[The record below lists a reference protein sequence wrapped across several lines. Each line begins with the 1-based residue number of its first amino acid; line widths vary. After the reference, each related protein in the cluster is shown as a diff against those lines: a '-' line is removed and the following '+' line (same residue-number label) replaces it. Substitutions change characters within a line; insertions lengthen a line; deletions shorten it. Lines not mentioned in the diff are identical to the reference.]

1 MSARNIKK
9 GVLLI
14 NLGTPDSP
22 EVSDVRKY
30 LREFLMDWRVI
41 DIPYVQRWLLI
52 NLIIT
57 TFRSP
62 KSAKEYQRLWDE
74 RGSPLKY
81 YGEDAVKLLQA
92 KLGDDYVVSLGM
104 RYQNPTIASGLATLQ
119 EAEVGEM
126 IIIPL
131 FPHYASA
138 STGSVIEKVGDLIK
152 DWQVIPDMKFISKF
166 WDHPKYIEGF
176 VSKGQKMMSETDY
189 DHIIFS
195 YHGLPERQIKK
206 AAVKNYCQLNGKCCE
221 TYNSKN
227 QHCYRAQCFQTS
239 KLLAAGLGIDQSQY
253 TTTFQSRL
261 GKTPWIKPY
270 TDVVLKELPGK
281 GIKKVLAFS
290 PAFVADCLETTVE
303 VGETFKEEFLEAGG
317 EAWDLVA
324 SLNDDAVWIEGLADM
339 VKGE

>member
-1 MSARNIKK
+1 MSTKNIKK

-22 EVSDVRKY
+22 AVPDVRKY

-41 DIPYVQRWLLI
+41 DIPYIQRWLLV
-52 NLIIT
+52 NLIIA

-62 KSAKEYQRLWDE
+62 KSAKEYQRLWNE
-74 RGSPLKY
+74 RGSSLKY
-81 YGEDAVKLLQA
+81 YGEDVTKLLQE

-104 RYQNPTIASGLATLQ
+104 RYQNPSIASALAEQ
-119 EAEVGEM
+119 KDAEVEE
-126 IIIPL
+126 ITVIPL

-138 STGSVIEKVGDLIK
+138 STGSVIEKVSDLIK
-152 DWQVIPDMKFISKF
+152 DWQIIPDMKYISKF
-166 WDHPKYIEGF
+166 WDHPKYIAGF
-176 VSKGQKMMSETDY
+176 VSKGKKMMSETNY
-189 DHIIFS
+189 DHVIFS
-195 YHGLPERQIKK
+195 YHGLPERQIIKGS
-206 AAVKNYCQLNGKCCE
+206 VKGYCQLNGKCCE
-221 TYNSKN
+221 TYHSRN
-227 QHCYRAQCFQTS
+227 QHCYRAQCVQTS
-239 KLLAAGLGIDQSQY
+239 KLLAAGLGLDKLKY

-270 TDVVLKELPGK
+270 TDDVLKELPAK
-281 GIKKVLAFS
+281 GVKKVLAFS

-324 SLNDDAVWIEGLADM
+324 SLNDDAVWVEGLAEM
-339 VKGE
+339 IES

>member
-1 MSARNIKK
+1 MSAKNIKK
-9 GVLLI
+9 GVLLV

-22 EVSDVRKY
+22 AVSDVRKY

-81 YGEDAVKLLQA
+81 YGEDAVRLLQT

-104 RYQNPTIASGLATLQ
+104 RYQNPSIAAGLAILKA
-119 EAEVGEM
+119 AEVGEM
-126 IIIPL
+126 TVIPL

-138 STGSVIEKVGDLIK
+138 STGSVIEKVSDLIK
-152 DWQVIPDMKFISKF
+152 DWQVIPDMKYISKF
-166 WDHPKYIEGF
+166 WDHPKYIQGF
-176 VSKGQKMMSETDY
+176 VNKGKKMMSDTTY
-189 DHIIFS
+189 DHVIFS
-195 YHGLPERQIKK
+195 YHGLPERQIIKGS
-206 AAVKNYCQLNGKCCE
+206 VKGYCQLNGKCCE
-221 TYNSKN
+221 HYSSKN
-227 QHCYRAQCFQTS
+227 QHCYRAQCVQTS
-239 KLLAAGLGIDQSQY
+239 KLLAEGLAIDASKY

-270 TDVVLKELPGK
+270 TDEVLKNLPAK

-303 VGETFKEEFLEAGG
+303 VGETFKEEFIEAGG

-324 SLNDDAVWIEGLADM
+324 SLNDDEVWIEGLAEM
-339 VKGE
+339 VEEK